1 MHCVSAWPSDH
12 LTVRKVQAAA
22 LILGYSL
29 IQLYLNFF
37 MSFGVSALLNMDG
50 STV

>member
-1 MHCVSAWPSDH
+1 MHCVSAWTSDH

-37 MSFGVSALLNMDG
+37 MSFGVSDNIHY
-50 STV
+50 